1 MLNTSLSNWSTYL
14 ENNSHSENCD
24 EKAASREQQK
34 SEKQKLKSENGIL
47 IAIEQNFIKRVTVEV
62 KDSFRI
68 ANIRVHLA
76 VEELL
81 EQVLLLHHIV
91 DIFQGLEWVKINNL
105 ITFAYKSS
113 VSTYVI
119 DKRSEEPVDVVIR

>member
-1 MLNTSLSNWSTYL
+1 M
-14 ENNSHSENCD
+14 
-24 EKAASREQQK
+24 
-34 SEKQKLKSENGIL
+34 
-47 IAIEQNFIKRVTVEV
+47 TVEV
-62 KDSFRI
+62 KDSLRI